1 MSVKNMFS
9 SFSLVEEVKRLYKM
23 LDNDVTF
30 SAQMHLYFVLLSS
43 PRLVHACVALILRNL
58 NVKFYIVLCGNGCVC
73 FLIFHGLK
81 NHSIS
86 CGSILSYINN
96 RRFCEFLIQ

>member
-9 SFSLVEEVKRLYKM
+9 SFFLVEEVKRLYKM
-23 LDNDVTF
+23 LDDDVPF
-30 SAQMHLYFVLLSS
+30 SAQIICTLCFCHLQGWFMYV
-43 PRLVHACVALILRNL
+43 LVHALILRNL
-58 NVKFYIVLCGNGCVC
+58 NGKFYIFLCGNGCVC

-81 NHSIS
+81 NHFIS

-96 RRFCEFLIQ
+96 

>member
-9 SFSLVEEVKRLYKM
+9 SFFLVEEVKRLYKM
-23 LDNDVTF
+23 LGNDVTF

-43 PRLVHACVALILRNL
+43 PRLVPVCIALILRNL
-58 NVKFYIVLCGNGCVC
+58 NVKFYIFLCANGCVC

-81 NHSIS
+81 NHFIS

-96 RRFCEFLIQ
+96 